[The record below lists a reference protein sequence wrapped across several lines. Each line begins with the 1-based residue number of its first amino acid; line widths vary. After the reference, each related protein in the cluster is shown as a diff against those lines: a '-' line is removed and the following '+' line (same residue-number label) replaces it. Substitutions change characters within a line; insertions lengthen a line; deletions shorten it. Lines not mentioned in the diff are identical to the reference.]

1 MTERDP
7 EEALARFFAAEQA
20 EDGDRADM
28 ALLDAFE
35 AVPRR
40 VPSVAWS
47 ERLMRSAVV
56 QPVATAAATESERT
70 VAAGVV
76 AAALGMTLM
85 PVGVLVALFVFDA
98 ARIVSWIARGCVWL
112 TDWLNAGV
120 SVWTLLARSGGALGH
135 AANSPI
141 GSAALTITLLVA
153 SLALIVLNRYLPTER
168 S

>member
-1 MTERDP
+1 VTERDP
-7 EEALARFFAAEQA
+7 EDALARFFAAEHA
-20 EDGDRADM
+20 ENGDRADA
-28 ALLDAFE
+28 ALSEAFD

-40 VPSVAWS
+40 VPSGGLS
-47 ERLMRSAVV
+47 ERLLRSALV
-56 QPVATAAATESERT
+56 QPVSPATTVSERM

-85 PVGVLVALFVFDA
+85 PVGVVVVLFVFDA

-120 SVWTLLARSGGALGH
+120 SIWTLLARSGGALGH

-153 SLALIVLNRYLPTER
+153 SMALLMLNRYLPTER